1 MASAARR
8 VARGLTVLL
17 TAAVAAG
24 LLSACGGG
32 SSSDP
37 GNANALLRQTFTGQH
52 SVKSGVLG
60 LDLTLSAASSG
71 QPTNPISLSLNG
83 PFQSR
88 GTGKLPESDFTI
100 AFNGDGQHGQFGLVS
115 TGSGGYVTL
124 DGNAYQL
131 PASDFTKLSSSFS
144 SAGGQSGSANTL
156 SKLGIDPLHWL
167 SDPKVVGTET
177 VGGANTTHIRAG
189 VDVAALLS
197 DLNTMLAKVAST
209 GAATGTLSAAAR
221 QRIAGSVKNARVDI
235 WTGTGDKTLR
245 KLALNLDFPV
255 SGSTAALLGGAQS
268 AGLGLTFQYSDLNQP
283 QTISAPA
290 NVEPFSGFETRL
302 RGIFSALGSVG
313 LGPSSTGGGSS
324 SGSGSSAGNFHKYDN
339 CIRRAAGDVSRL
351 QKCAPL
357 LNGGG

>member
-1 MASAARR
+1 MASRGL
-8 VARGLTVLL
+8 ARGLMVVLT
-17 TAAVAAG
+17 TAIAAA

-32 SSSDP
+32 SSSDS
-37 GNANALLRQTFTGQH
+37 GNANALLHQTFTGQH

-60 LDLTLSAASSG
+60 LDLTLGAAGAG
-71 QPTNPISLSLNG
+71 QPTNPISLSLSG

-88 GTGKLPESDFTI
+88 GTGKLPESNFTI

-115 TGSGGYVTL
+115 TGNGGYVTL

-131 PASDFTKLSSSFS
+131 PASDFSKLSSSFS

-156 SKLGIDPLHWL
+156 SKLGINPLHWL

-189 VDVAALLS
+189 VDVAALLG

-209 GAATGTLSAAAR
+209 GATTGTLSASTR
-221 QRIAGSVKNARVDI
+221 QRIAGSVKNASVDV
-235 WTGTGDKTLR
+235 WTGTDDKTLR
-245 KLALNLDFPV
+245 KLALNLDFPI
-255 SGSTAALLGGAQS
+255 SGSTASLLGGAQS

-290 NVEPFSGFETRL
+290 NVKPFGGFENKL
-302 RGIFSALGSVG
+302 RGIFSELGSAG
-313 LGPSSTGGGSS
+313 LGLSGT
-324 SGSGSSAGNFHKYDN
+324 GSGSNSSPSTSNFQKYNTCIHQAGGNVAK
-339 CIRRAAGDVSRL
+339 L

>member
-1 MASAARR
+1 M
-8 VARGLTVLL
+8 VLL
-17 TAAVAAG
+17 TAALAAV

-32 SSSDP
+32 SSSDS
-37 GNANALLRQTFTGQH
+37 GNANALLHRTFTGQH

-60 LDLTLSAASSG
+60 VDLSLSAAGAG

-83 PFQSR
+83 PFQSQ

-115 TGSGGYVTL
+115 TGNGGYVTV

-156 SKLGIDPLHWL
+156 SKLGINPLRWL
-167 SDPKVVGTET
+167 SDPKIVGTET

-209 GAATGTLSAAAR
+209 GATTGSLSVATR
-221 QRIAGSVKNARVDI
+221 QRIAGSVKNASVDI
-235 WTGTGDKTLR
+235 WTGTGDQTLR
-245 KLALNLDFPV
+245 KLALNLEFPV
-255 SGSTAALLGGAQS
+255 SGTTATLLGGAQS

-290 NVEPFSGFETRL
+290 NVKPFGGFETKL
-302 RGIFSALGSVG
+302 RGIFSQLGGVG
-313 LGPSSTGGGSS
+313 LNVAGTGGGSS
-324 SGSGSSAGNFHKYDN
+324 SSSSSSNFQKYNDCIHQAGSNVTK
-339 CIRRAAGDVSRL
+339 L

>member
-1 MASAARR
+1 LA
-8 VARGLTVLL
+8 VVL
-17 TAAVAAG
+17 TAAIAAV

-32 SSSDP
+32 SSSDS
-37 GNANALLRQTFTGQH
+37 GNANALLRQTFTGRH

-60 LDLTLSAASSG
+60 LDLTLSAGSAG
-71 QPTNPISLSLNG
+71 QPASPISLSLSG

-88 GTGKLPESDFTI
+88 GTGKLPESNFTI
-100 AFNGDGQHGQFGLVS
+100 AFTGDGQHGQFGLVS
-115 TGSGGYVTL
+115 TGNGGYVTL
-124 DGNAYQL
+124 GGNAYQL

-156 SKLGIDPLHWL
+156 SKLGINPLHWL
-167 SDPKVVGTET
+167 SNPKVVGTET

-189 VDVAALLS
+189 VDVAALLG
-197 DLNTMLAKVAST
+197 DLNTVLAKVAST
-209 GAATGTLSAAAR
+209 GAATGTLSAATR
-221 QRIAGSVKNARVDI
+221 QRIAGSVKNAGVDI
-235 WTGTGDKTLR
+235 WTGTDDKTLR

-255 SGSTAALLGGAQS
+255 SGSTAALIGGAQS

-290 NVEPFSGFETRL
+290 NVKPFGGFENKL
-302 RGIFSALGSVG
+302 RGVFSDLGSAG
-313 LGPSSTGGGSS
+313 LGL
-324 SGSGSSAGNFHKYDN
+324 SGSGSSSNSSPSNFQKYNN
-339 CIRRAAGDVSRL
+339 CIHRAGGNVTKL